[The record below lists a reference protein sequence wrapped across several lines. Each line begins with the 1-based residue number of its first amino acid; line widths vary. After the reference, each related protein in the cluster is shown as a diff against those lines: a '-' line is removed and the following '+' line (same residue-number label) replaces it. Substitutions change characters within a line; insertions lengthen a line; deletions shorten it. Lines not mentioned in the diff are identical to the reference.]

1 MNPRALLEL
10 IKPKQSFLLM
20 LTFVIAYIVAGGRDV
35 TPGIATFLTISG
47 TTALNMWLDR
57 DIDALMMRTRKRP
70 LPSGELSP
78 SFCAIYGFSLFIL
91 GFILGLFTSIEF
103 AFVLFLGLFFD
114 IIVYTVML
122 KRDSPYSIIVG
133 GFAGAMPAL
142 AGWVA
147 VNGFTL
153 PGFLIASI
161 VLLWIPSHIWFIAIF
176 YEEDYRRANIPM
188 FPVVFGAK
196 KTAVAIAIA
205 NSILLFILLLLY
217 FAIPMH
223 PIYLVIAIPIA
234 AYFLFKTIKFASNP
248 DKTRARKMYKLASIK
263 LGFVFLAILIA
274 RFLA

>member
-1 MNPRALLEL
+1 MNPRALIDL
-10 IKPKQSFLLM
+10 IKPKQTFLLM
-20 LTFVIAYIVAGGRDV
+20 LTFAISYVVAGGRDLLPALAV
-35 TPGIATFLTISG
+35 FLTISG

-57 DIDALMMRTRKRP
+57 DIDALMLRTRKRP
-70 LPSGELSP
+70 LPSGEIDPTL
-78 SFCAIYGFSLFIL
+78 CAVYGFSLFSI
-91 GFILGLFTSIEF
+91 GFVLALFLRLDF
-103 AFVLFLGLFFD
+103 ALVLFLGLLFD

-122 KRDSPYSIIVG
+122 KKRSPYSIIVG

-153 PGFLIASI
+153 PGFLMASI

-196 KTAVAIAIA
+196 RTAIAIA
-205 NSILLFILLLLY
+205 VAESILLCILILLYLAL
-217 FAIPMH
+217 PMH
-223 PIYLVIAIPIA
+223 AIYLAVVPVS
-234 AYFLFKTIKFASNP
+234 AYYLFRTISFASNP
-248 DKTRARKMYKLASIK
+248 SKIEARRMYKLASIK
-263 LGFVFLAILIA
+263 LGFVFLAILVA

>member
-1 MNPRALLEL
+1 MNPKALLDL
-10 IKPKQSFLLM
+10 VKPKQTFLLM
-20 LTFVIAYIVAGGRDV
+20 LTFAISYIVAGGKDLL
-35 TPGIATFLTISG
+35 PGLSVFLTISG

-57 DIDALMMRTRKRP
+57 DIDALMTRTKKRP

-78 SFCAIYGFSLFIL
+78 SFCAIYGFSLFSI
-91 GFILGLFTSIEF
+91 GFILALFVNLEF
-103 AFVLFLGLFFD
+103 ALVLFLGLFFD
-114 IIVYTVML
+114 IIVYTLML
-122 KRDSPYSIIVG
+122 KRNSPYSILFG
-133 GFAGAMPAL
+133 GIAGAMPAL

-196 KTAVAIAIA
+196 KTAIAIAVA
-205 NSILLFILLLLY
+205 NSILLCILVFLY
-217 FAIPMH
+217 LALPMH
-223 PIYLVIAIPIA
+223 AVYLGIAIPIT
-234 AYFLFKTIKFASNP
+234 AYFLFRTIRFASDP
-248 DKTRARKMYKLASIK
+248 DKMRARKMYKLASIK
-263 LGFVFLAILIA
+263 LGFVFLAILIG

>member
-1 MNPRALLEL
+1 MNPVALLEL
-10 IKPKQSFLLM
+10 IKPKQTFLLM
-20 LTFVIAYIVAGGRDV
+20 FTFVLSYLVAGGKEIL
-35 TPGIATFLTISG
+35 PGVAVFLTISG

-70 LPSGELSP
+70 LPSGELS
-78 SFCAIYGFSLFIL
+78 STFCAVYGFSLFLL
-91 GFILGLFTSIEF
+91 GFILALFISLEF

-122 KRDSPYSIIVG
+122 KRDSPYSIILG

-147 VNGFTL
+147 VKGFTI

-176 YEEDYRRANIPM
+176 YEEDYRKANIPM

-196 KTAVAIAIA
+196 KTAEAIAIA
-205 NSILLFILLLLY
+205 NSFLLVILVLLY
-217 FAIPMH
+217 FTLPMH
-223 PIYLVIAIPIA
+223 PIYLAIAIPITT
-234 AYFLFKTIKFASNP
+234 YFLIKTLGFASNP
-248 DKTRARKMYKLASIK
+248 DKMKARKMYKLASIK
-263 LGFVFLAILIA
+263 LGLIFLAILLA
-274 RFLA
+274 RFLV